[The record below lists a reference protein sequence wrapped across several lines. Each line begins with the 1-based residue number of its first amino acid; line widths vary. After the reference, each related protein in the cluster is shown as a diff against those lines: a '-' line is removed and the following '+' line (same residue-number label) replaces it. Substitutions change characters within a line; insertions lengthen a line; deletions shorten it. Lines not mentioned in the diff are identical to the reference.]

1 MLLPICRNFYLVD
14 GYRQELLELL
24 DYIRGRAEKCVVP
37 IVESYLPSDSLKNIS
52 LIISHSFEFQSFYNE
67 DRETSESYFVRV
79 VPKRQQQQQQQQQ
92 QEQHGQDCPAISPLK
107 RSTPSVAPPD
117 VNQQK
122 RQQRNLREKTK
133 QNKQGF
139 LH

>member
-1 MLLPICRNFYLVD
+1 MT
-14 GYRQELLELL
+14 
-24 DYIRGRAEKCVVP
+24 A
-37 IVESYLPSDSLKNIS
+37 LKNIS
-52 LIISHSFEFQSFYNE
+52 LIISLSFEFQSFYNE
-67 DRETSESYFVRV
+67 DRETSESFFVRV
-79 VPKRQQQQQQQQQ
+79 VPKRQQQQ

-107 RSTPSVAPPD
+107 RSTPSLAPPD

-122 RQQRNLREKTK
+122 RQQRNLREKKTK